1 MCWGCL
7 VIQFGEA
14 TPVTAETIKYG
25 LAVNVLGLPCD
36 PIWRSEK
43 ALDIIGPRY
52 FKYDIDYQPL

>member
-1 MCWGCL
+1 MP
-7 VIQFGEA
+7 IQV
-14 TPVTAETIKYG
+14 PVTAETIKYG